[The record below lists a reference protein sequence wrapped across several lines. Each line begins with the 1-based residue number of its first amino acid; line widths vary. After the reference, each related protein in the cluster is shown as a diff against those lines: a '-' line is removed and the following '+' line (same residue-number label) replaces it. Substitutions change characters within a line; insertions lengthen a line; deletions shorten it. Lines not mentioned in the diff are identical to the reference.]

1 MVQIGPLKLT
11 GPAALV
17 AALAILG
24 LIPWLIV
31 LSRPR
36 PSMLLAGAIWV
47 GFTVYWSAAAVKAPP
62 SQRAES
68 AASRQRHQ
76 TLLNVAL
83 LLLFVPIPGL
93 RLPLLRGAMVPAIGL
108 GVEVA
113 GALLYLWAKRDLGR
127 NWSGEISVKQGH
139 TLVRTGPYAKVR
151 HPMYTALVGM
161 AVGTA
166 IVCNQLHAVF
176 GVITMAYA
184 YVRKIALEERW
195 MGEEFGAAYDDYRR
209 ASWALIP
216 FVY

>member
-1 MVQIGPLKLT
+1 MVQVGPLKLT

-47 GFTVYWSAAAVKAPP
+47 GFTIYWSATAVKAPP

-76 TLLNVAL
+76 MLLDVAL

-127 NWSGEISVKQGH
+127 NWSGEISVQAGPHAGAHRSLRQGATPH
-139 TLVRTGPYAKVR
+139 VHSTRRHGGGNGDRVQPAARRLRRHHDGVRVR
-151 HPMYTALVGM
+151 AQDHARGALDGRGVRGGLRRLSPRVVG
-161 AVGTA
+161 A
-166 IVCNQLHAVF
+166 
-176 GVITMAYA
+176 
-184 YVRKIALEERW
+184 
-195 MGEEFGAAYDDYRR
+195 D
-209 ASWALIP
+209 P
-216 FVY
+216 